1 MEGKNHGFETK
12 RTRLFEPENIKKSDR
27 ENFKEKEDLK
37 NIGQYMNDFDFDS
50 KKENKKKNTKKN
62 FCENS

>member
-37 NIGQYMNDFDFDS
+37 NIG
-50 KKENKKKNTKKN
+50 
-62 FCENS
+62 